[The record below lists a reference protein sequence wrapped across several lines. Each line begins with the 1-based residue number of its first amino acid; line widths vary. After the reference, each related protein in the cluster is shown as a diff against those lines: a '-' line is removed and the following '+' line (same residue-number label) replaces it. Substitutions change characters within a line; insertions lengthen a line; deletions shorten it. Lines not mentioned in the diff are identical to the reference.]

1 MTERANNSIFRFALM
16 EAIETLLLK
25 EPEGATGQHIFQYF
39 ELCKQENKLPIPDR
53 WTDKVFILGTLREMT
68 GQQIEISGV
77 DVDLSKRGSPL
88 KRFKLTER
96 GKQELQETEA
106 IMIKLMSSLAL
117 ARGLARGKTV

>member
-39 ELCKQENKLPIPDR
+39 ELCKQENKLPIPNR

-96 GKQELQETEA
+96 GKQELQETEQITSA
-106 IMIKLMSSLAL
+106 LAL
-117 ARGLARGKTV
+117 ARASTRGKANS